1 MIDPKRYPPPEH
13 DDTEASYL
21 LEQWWLEQD
30 VTETGLDEDFDKT
43 GAPF

>member
-1 MIDPKRYPPPEH
+1 MRDPKRYPPPEH

-21 LEQWWLEQD
+21 LEQWWLEQEP
-30 VTETGLDEDFDKT
+30 ETGLDEQFDET